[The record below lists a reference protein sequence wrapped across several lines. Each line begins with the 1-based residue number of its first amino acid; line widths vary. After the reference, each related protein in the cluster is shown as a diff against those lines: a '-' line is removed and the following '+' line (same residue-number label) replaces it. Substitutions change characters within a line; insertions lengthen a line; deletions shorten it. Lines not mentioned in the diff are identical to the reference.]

1 MQIIG
6 ELKNITQDIL
16 TGEAEVTFSAE
27 DRREALRLA
36 EAYKDKRL
44 RIEVKK
50 YTEKRSLTANGYYWT
65 LVAKLAG
72 ALGVSNA
79 RCHNMLLRR
88 YGQPWIFDG
97 EEVKVM
103 IPDTAEAELAILED
117 EREHMKPTSEITVDR
132 GGNFRRVYR
141 LLRGSHDYNRE
152 EFARLIDGTV
162 DECKQMG
169 LETLPPDELARMME
183 AYE

>member
-6 ELKNITQDIL
+6 KLKNITQNIL
-16 TGEAEVTFSAE
+16 TDEAEITFSAE
-27 DRREALRLA
+27 DRREVLRLA
-36 EAYKDKRL
+36 ESYKDKRL
-44 RIEVKK
+44 RIDVKK

-72 ALGVSNA
+72 ALGISNA
-79 RCHNMLLRR
+79 RAHNMLLRR

-97 EEVKVM
+97 EEVRVM
-103 IPDTAEAELAILED
+103 IPDTADAELAILED
-117 EREHMKPTSEITVDR
+117 EREHMKPTSEIVVDKA
-132 GGNFRRVYR
+132 GTFRRVYK
-141 LLRGSHDYNRE
+141 LLRGSHDYDRE
-152 EFARLIDGTV
+152 EFGRLIDGTV